1 MRWHWPQV
9 NVSGFLND
17 DADVGGRIRDCCG
30 AVTGLFRG
38 DTRTA
43 SLTTGASDLRCLAAG
58 CSVGVSL
65 SGREDV
71 AVTRAA
77 AVAGRLPRRVRRV
90 EAEVML
96 LEEEE
101 LPSGPLD
108 RVVLAGILRA
118 TRGAAVA
125 DTTPRLT
132 ALTAGSTDLR
142 PLAVTGGTTDL
153 RFATA
158 TVLAAF
164 TAATAIDLR
173 TGTDSSLFFTVAVAV
188 TALGTAT
195 DFRRNWTSCSA
206 VWFVLRISRSLS
218 GMRRTAVDRREIG
231 DATRFCRAMAATFGM
246 SDFRTRDL
254 RREEASVVGFFLRDS
269 KKFSHELESR
279 LVLGVVPDVVGGTG

>member
-1 MRWHWPQV
+1 MRWQWPHV

-38 DTRTA
+38 DTRIA
-43 SLTTGASDLRCLAAG
+43 SLAGASDLRCLAAG

-71 AVTRAA
+71 AVTGAA
-77 AVAGRLPRRVRRV
+77 AVAGRLPRRVRRLEV
-90 EAEVML
+90 EVML

-142 PLAVTGGTTDL
+142 PLAVAGGTTDL

-158 TVLAAF
+158 TELAAF

-173 TGTDSSLFFTVAVAV
+173 TGTVSSLFFTVVVAV
-188 TALGTAT
+188 GTAT